1 MNILAHRYTALY
13 SDSAAI
19 RFLHAVHSIPQ
30 NSYIRRVR
38 LAHRYTALY
47 SDSAAIGALS
57 CGGITPALSMRSNR
71 DRDEKALA
79 ELIIDLRD
87 YTTHASSPV
96 LDKYLKLAEL
106 MQKQLKSGV
115 Q

>member
-1 MNILAHRYTALY
+1 MLKLYPENTSLMNWN
-13 SDSAAI
+13 AA
-19 RFLHAVHSIPQ
+19 A
-30 NSYIRRVR
+30 
-38 LAHRYTALY
+38 
-47 SDSAAIGALS
+47 
-57 CGGITPALSMRSNR
+57 RSETVAR